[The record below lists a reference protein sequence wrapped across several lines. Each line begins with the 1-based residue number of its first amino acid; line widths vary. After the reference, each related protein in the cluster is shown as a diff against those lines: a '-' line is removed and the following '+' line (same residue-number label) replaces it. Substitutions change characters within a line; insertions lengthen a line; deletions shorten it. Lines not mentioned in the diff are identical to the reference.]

1 MPTKTTTK
9 IKPTAIAVKSIWK
22 TKPEPAKGKSGNQ
35 DRLVLHVTGT
45 HVFYASKGG
54 NVMNEFDSA
63 QRCQIKRFLKVA
75 SHDRT
80 ATTAEWTQTQRTLA
94 AWIKARGI

>member
-1 MPTKTTTK
+1 MAKS
-9 IKPTAIAVKSIWK
+9 TAINVKSIWK

-35 DRLVLHVTGT
+35 DRLVLHVTEA
-45 HVFYASKGG
+45 HVFYASRGG

-63 QRCQIKRFLKVA
+63 QRCQIARFLKVA

-80 ATTAEWTQTQRTLA
+80 ATAAEWAQAQKTLA
-94 AWIKARGI
+94 PWIKARGI